1 MSQDR
6 TVISNSANRRFVAGR
21 YELEKKL
28 GGGGM
33 GQVYAARQVG
43 VGNRVAIKFLAPQL
57 CHDESFVKRFTQE
70 ARVSLEVTHPGAAQL
85 LDTGREEDGQLFIV
99 FELVEGED
107 LRQRLERDGALDFR
121 EAKEIIL
128 KVAEVLAFA
137 HSRGIVHRDI
147 KPENVRINK
156 DLAGTHVKVLDFGIA
171 RLTQDAG
178 ARLTTEGGIA
188 GTPQYMAPEQI
199 RAEEV
204 DARTDLYALGLL
216 LYEMVTGRPAFVA
229 GSTHA
234 LMFAQVHDP
243 LPPLKAA
250 QPGRDFP
257 ELDEVLRRACAKD
270 RSARFG
276 TMREFIEALQALPEP
291 AWGRAPTPLPPAR
304 PPPVVPPAQLATPMP
319 GKPERSS
326 PLPWLAI
333 VGIGVAALAGGAAVK
348 FFGQQGAG
356 PTLTPAGSHPWGC
369 VELDYY
375 SPELTK
381 LDIPQLEARVR
392 NLRISPPSANEKQL
406 PMLKASSENMAPE
419 KRECFYRAA
428 LVGTVASEATVLK
441 SVPEQWG
448 QAHEVEEL
456 KTLFLELPL
465 KQKWSLAQRRKILDT
480 IENLFIA
487 NLKKD
492 APGDGDYWRRMYF
505 GIELTCEA
513 TDETLQKLGAK
524 RSTSCLNLS
533 P

>member
-1 MSQDR
+1 MNDR
-6 TVISNSANRRFVAGR
+6 TVISDSNNRRFVAGR

-33 GQVYAARQVG
+33 GQVYLARQVS

-57 CHDESFVKRFTQE
+57 CHDEMFVKRFLQE

-107 LRQRLERDGALDFR
+107 LRQRLERDGALGFR

-128 KVAEVLAFA
+128 KIGEVLAFA
-137 HSRGIVHRDI
+137 HGRGVVHRDI
-147 KPENVRINK
+147 KPENVRIRK

-199 RAEEV
+199 RAEDV
-204 DARTDLYALGLL
+204 DARTDLYAVGLL
-216 LYEMVTGRPAFVA
+216 LFEMVSGRPAFVA

-234 LMFAQVHDP
+234 LMFAQVNDP
-243 LPPLKAA
+243 LPRIKDV

-257 ELDEVLRRACAKD
+257 ELDEVLQKACAKNRAD
-270 RSARFG
+270 RYANMS
-276 TMREFIEALQALPEP
+276 EFISALQALPEP
-291 AWGRAPTPLPPAR
+291 QWGRAPTPLPP
-304 PPPVVPPAQLATPMP
+304 PKGPPVVPVENRATPMP
-319 GKPERSS
+319 GATQVTSG
-326 PLPWLAI
+326 PLPWLALG
-333 VGIGVAALAGGAAVK
+333 GILVAALAGGAAVK
-348 FFGQQGAG
+348 LFGQG
-356 PTLTPAGSHPWGC
+356 PAVATPPVAAHPWGC
-369 VELDYY
+369 VELDYFDP
-375 SPELTK
+375 SLTR
-381 LDIPQLEARVR
+381 LDIPELEERVR
-392 NLRISPPSANEKQL
+392 HSRITPPSAAKKQL
-406 PMLKASSENMAPE
+406 ESLRASTENMAPDH
-419 KRECFYRAA
+419 RGCFYRAA
-428 LVGTVASEATVLK
+428 LVGSVASEATVLK
-441 SVPEQWG
+441 TVPEQWG

-456 KTLFLELPL
+456 KTLFLEMPL
-465 KQKWSLAQRRKILDT
+465 KQKWDLQQRRKILDT

-487 NLKKD
+487 NLRKD
-492 APGDGDYWRRMYF
+492 DPEDGDYWRRMYF

-513 TDETLQKLGAK
+513 TDAALEKLGAK
-524 RSTSCLNLS
+524 RSKSCLNLS